1 MILETQDLVQPPDL
15 SLEALAPGMILVAPV
30 QDLILEIIPDL
41 EGATPATCLDSN
53 LKIVL
58 GNKCIF

>member
-30 QDLILEIIPDL
+30 QDLILAAP
-41 EGATPATCLDSN
+41 PVTCLDSN
-53 LKIVL
+53 LRIVSE
-58 GNKCIF
+58 NKCIF